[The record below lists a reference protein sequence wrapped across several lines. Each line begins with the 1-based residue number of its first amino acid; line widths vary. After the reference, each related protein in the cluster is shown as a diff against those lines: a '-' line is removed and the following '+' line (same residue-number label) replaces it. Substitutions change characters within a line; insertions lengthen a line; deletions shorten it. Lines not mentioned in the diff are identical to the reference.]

1 MGCPQKAGDTEA
13 CVPPCLRDGG
23 AEPLDGQD
31 TEEIP
36 QRLDPTREAHTL
48 LALAD
53 GLTVHVL
60 AGHHSPEM
68 ALAIL
73 QRHIDHLLQSAS
85 GHG

>member
-1 MGCPQKAGDTEA
+1 M
-13 CVPPCLRDGG
+13 
-23 AEPLDGQD
+23 
-31 TEEIP
+31 P